1 MKKIL
6 SLFVAA
12 LLCAATYASAHAA
25 EIKSVSHNAGPIELT
40 MSIVKSSIVKS

>member
-25 EIKSVSHNAGPIELT
+25 KIKSVSHDAGPTELT
-40 MSIVKSSIVKS
+40 MSIVKS